1 MSDSPTPSDP
11 AVTRERFNEQ
21 RIAAIKRWVAYI
33 KSEPPETWG
42 PQQNAVIDD
51 QLAAAQDAGVSAAH
65 QQAVS
70 DLADEIAEARDDP
83 DQ

>member
-1 MSDSPTPSDP
+1 MSDDP
-11 AVTRERFNEQ
+11 GVSCEWFNEQ

-42 PQQNAVIDD
+42 PQQDAVVND
-51 QLAAAQDAGVSAAH
+51 QLAAAQHVGLSAAH
-65 QQAVS
+65 HRAVS
-70 DLADEIAEARDDP
+70 DLAEEITKARDDA